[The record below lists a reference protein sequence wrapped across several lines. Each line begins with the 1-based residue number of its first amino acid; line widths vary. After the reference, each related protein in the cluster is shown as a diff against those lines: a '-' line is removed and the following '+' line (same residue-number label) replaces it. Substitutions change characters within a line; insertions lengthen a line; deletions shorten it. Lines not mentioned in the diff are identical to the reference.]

1 MLVPSRPI
9 KLVDVALVSRSLA
22 PSLDDAIRR
31 VVRSGAFVL
40 GGEVADFEA
49 EMAAYLACKH
59 TVGVS
64 SGTDALV
71 CALTALGIGSGDDV
85 LTSPFTF
92 IATAEAIQR
101 VGARPRFVDVED
113 ETLQLDGACVAE
125 RVDSRVKAILPVHLF
140 GHLADLGALERFAL
154 PIVEDAA
161 QAIGARVDGRAAGTL
176 GALGCFSFFPSKP
189 LGAFGDGG
197 LVVTSDAALADRVRA
212 LRQHGAT
219 RKHRYEVLGGN
230 YRLDALQAAVLRVK
244 LPHLNGWLKQR
255 SALAAAYSERLAR
268 LTGVRLP
275 LTRPGTEPAWAH
287 YVIRVPAEKRDPLA
301 AFLAENGVETAIYYP
316 TPLHLQP
323 VFAFLGHR
331 ESDFP
336 VAERAAREVLALP
349 LYPELPLEDLEYV
362 VQCVERFFS

>member
-1 MLVPSRPI
+1 VLVPPRHI
-9 KLVDVALVSRSLA
+9 KLVDVASMSRSLA
-22 PSLDDAIRR
+22 PALDEAIRR

-49 EMAAYLACKH
+49 ELAAYLECRYAI
-59 TVGVS
+59 GVS

-71 CALTALGIGSGDDV
+71 CALSALGIGPGDEV
-85 LTSPFTF
+85 VTTPFSF
-92 IATAEAIQR
+92 VATAEAIQR
-101 VGARPRFVDVED
+101 VGARPRFVDVEE
-113 ETLQLDGACVAE
+113 ETLQLDAACVA
-125 RVDSRVKAILPVHLF
+125 RRIDSRVKAIVPVHLF
-140 GHLADLGALERFAL
+140 GHVAAIPALGI
-154 PIVEDAA
+154 PVVEDAA
-161 QAIGARVDGRAAGTL
+161 QAIGARVDGRAIGTL

-197 LVVTSDAALADRVRA
+197 LVVTSDPALAERVRS

-219 RKHRYEVLGGN
+219 RKHHYEYLGGN

-244 LPHLNGWLKQR
+244 LPHLNGWLTQR
-255 SALAAAYSERLAR
+255 RALAGAYSERLAR
-268 LTGVRLP
+268 VSSVRLP
-275 LTRPGTEPAWAH
+275 ITRPGTEPAWAH
-287 YVIRVPAEKRDPLA
+287 YVIRVPPEKRDPLA

-323 VFAFLGHR
+323 VFASLGHR

-349 LYPELPLEDLEYV
+349 LYPELALEDLEYV
-362 VQCVERFFS
+362 VQCVERFFA